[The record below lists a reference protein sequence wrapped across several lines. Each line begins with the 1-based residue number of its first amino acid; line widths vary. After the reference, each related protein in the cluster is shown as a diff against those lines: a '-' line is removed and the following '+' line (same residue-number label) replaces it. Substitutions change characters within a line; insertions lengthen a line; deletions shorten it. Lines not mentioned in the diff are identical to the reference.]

1 MGTVREV
8 GPERPRGRQLGG
20 HDEIRFGQG
29 KPLGPVSF
37 GSGSGYSDSFVRGGT
52 GPLDGQRR
60 PTGTFV
66 NPDEAPGM
74 LAGHQRQVR
83 ACRIALDGLSGRMAL
98 LDWAVKKSE
107 PVPSAPPAPA
117 ASAEVPPPAAAKKPL
132 LGLGKGAG
140 RPAPNAR
147 PTARTAPGKEKGPAP
162 GGVDLPAAVRSP
174 EHLRRAE
181 AMAVAIGN
189 NPDLRRRAQIALQQY
204 RLACE
209 TVGTAEQHLAGC
221 SDLDAV
227 SLAAELGGFSLGK
240 VQGTLVPLVNLAEA
254 FRDAPALK
262 ANFDLG

>member
-1 MGTVREV
+1 M
-8 GPERPRGRQLGG
+8 
-20 HDEIRFGQG
+20 
-29 KPLGPVSF
+29 
-37 GSGSGYSDSFVRGGT
+37 RGGT

-83 ACRIALDGLSGRMAL
+83 ACRIALDGLSGRMVLLEWAL
-98 LDWAVKKSE
+98 KKSE
-107 PVPSAPPAPA
+107 PVPPAPA
-117 ASAEVPPPAAAKKPL
+117 APAEPPPPAAGKKPL

-140 RPAPNAR
+140 RPAPGTR
-147 PTARTAPGKEKGPAP
+147 PPARTPPGREKGAAP
-162 GGVDLPAAVRSP
+162 GGLDLPAAVRSP

-254 FRDAPALK
+254 FRDAPVLK
-262 ANFDLG
+262 ANFDLA